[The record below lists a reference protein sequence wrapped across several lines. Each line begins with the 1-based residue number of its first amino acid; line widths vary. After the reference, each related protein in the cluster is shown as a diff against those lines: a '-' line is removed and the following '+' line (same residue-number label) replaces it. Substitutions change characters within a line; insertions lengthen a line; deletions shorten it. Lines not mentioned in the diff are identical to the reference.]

1 MAKVSASVRIK
12 SVDSGFARLLENVYR
27 GEKPRIHVGIMAKDG
42 AKPHGEDEITVAEI
56 AAIHE
61 YGLGDA
67 VERSFLRAWFGKHQ
81 DQVREALRRQT
92 ALVIEG
98 KLDRYNALAQMGAW
112 IAGEIQ
118 RYISANQ
125 VKPPTSAETNER
137 KGSTTTLVDDGIL
150 KSAISFSVVGVK
162 RPVPPKP
169 VKLTGF
175 RSKKA
180 VAARKKL
187 KRQVVRRAKAVQ
199 RRAKAVQRQVK
210 RQSRNVNRAVKKVIA
225 PKKKKRGL
233 RKRKS

>member
-67 VERSFLRAWFGKHQ
+67 VERSFLRAWFDKHQ

-169 VKLTGF
+169 VKLSGF

-199 RRAKAVQRQVK
+199 RQVK
-210 RQSRNVNRAVKKVIA
+210 RQSRNVNRAVKKAIS